1 MRPARHAAL
10 LLEVVVALTVLVAA
24 IGLLGAQLVGS
35 LNTIFY
41 SEEQLR
47 ASLLADRVLALVQM
61 DPDMQRRLAEED
73 DFEDLFGKEYPGYYW
88 HIHTEPLE
96 RDKPDELKVVTIQV
110 FYQPDKQLHED
121 LAGINTATMLRQLAL
136 FKGKPG
142 TINLVEQAGLSEEA
156 AEELRQA
163 IPIAGFDPAAIDLQQ
178 LMATLTN
185 DQIMQLIPMLMPLLQ
200 QIASGQ
206 LPADLQGLAEQI
218 SGTLGPD
225 TLGGLSAED
234 LANTIQQAV
243 GGGGRPAAAGGALSP
258 GPAGRSPATPGRT
271 PGAGGRTPGG
281 NPAAPPAKPPASP
294 PASGG
299 RANIGSGSGPNGEY
313 TLEDLMR
320 MRDEYERQQGGRK

>member
-10 LLEVVVALTVLVAA
+10 LLEVVVALAVLVAA

-142 TINLVEQAGLSEEA
+142 TINLMEQAGLSEEQ

-225 TLGGLSAED
+225 ALGGLSAED

-243 GGGGRPAAAGGALSP
+243 GSGGRPAGAGGASSP
-258 GPAGRSPATPGRT
+258 GPAGRSPTTPGRT
-271 PGAGGRTPGG
+271 PGAGGR
-281 NPAAPPAKPPASP
+281 NPATPPPNPPASP

-299 RANIGSGSGPNGEY
+299 PVNIGSGSGPNGEY

-320 MRDEYERQQGGRK
+320 LRDEYERQQGGRK